1 MLISPREAWKKN
13 FTVLFQLPG
22 WALVAPTLLC
32 TELPL
37 LSGFRAIRNRL
48 TLDVERKCKLV
59 AHAYYMYV
67 IISTWR
73 STYVLL
79 HGAHCYGIRAFYTS
93 AESEMLCS
101 TKCYRSVSS
110 NRKVRSTMTRN
121 AEKLNKIEKV
131 VRPWPDWP
139 DRVLRPCCVYMSVLL
154 LSNRRLFLK
163 YSVQLKESNMKVCF
177 VILRNHFL

>member
-1 MLISPREAWKKN
+1 MLISPREAWKKI
-13 FTVLFQLPG
+13 FAVLFQLPG

-73 STYVLL
+73 LTYVLL
-79 HGAHCYGIRAFYTS
+79 HGAHCYMAFVPFIPALSLRCCAAPSVIAVYPAT
-93 AESEMLCS
+93 ERSE
-101 TKCYRSVSS
+101 
-110 NRKVRSTMTRN
+110 
-121 AEKLNKIEKV
+121 
-131 VRPWPDWP
+131 
-139 DRVLRPCCVYMSVLL
+139 VL
-154 LSNRRLFLK
+154 
-163 YSVQLKESNMKVCF
+163 
-177 VILRNHFL
+177 